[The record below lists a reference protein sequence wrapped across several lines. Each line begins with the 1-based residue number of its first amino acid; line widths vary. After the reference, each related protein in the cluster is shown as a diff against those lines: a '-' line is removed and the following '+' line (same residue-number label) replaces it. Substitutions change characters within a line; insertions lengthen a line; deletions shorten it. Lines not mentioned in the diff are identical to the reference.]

1 MDIQPIKNVQ
11 DLEKALARIDEIID
25 AREGTAEFNEREAL
39 SSLIAEYEDE
49 HKDIA
54 N

>member
-1 MDIQPIKNVQ
+1 MNIQPIKNVQ

-25 AREGTAEFNEREAL
+25 AKEGTPEYDEREAL
-39 SSLIAEYEDE
+39 SSLVAAYEDE
-49 HKDIA
+49 HRDLA